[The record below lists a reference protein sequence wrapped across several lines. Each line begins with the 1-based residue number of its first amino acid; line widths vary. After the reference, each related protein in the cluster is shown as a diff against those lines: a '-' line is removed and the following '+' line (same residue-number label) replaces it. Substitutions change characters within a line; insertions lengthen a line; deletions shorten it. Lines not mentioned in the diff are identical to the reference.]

1 MGEITTVGL
10 DLAKRVVSVCG
21 EDASGRV
28 VLRRT
33 LRREA
38 VLAWFVQRPACV
50 VGMEACASA
59 HWFARELEALGHRP
73 RIIAPEFVRP
83 FRLSGKNDANDAAAI
98 CAAVR
103 QPQLRFV
110 AVKSADQQARL
121 VVHRLRQ
128 GWQEERTA
136 GLNRLRGLLAEFGRV
151 YPNSAAAALAGA
163 RSALADE
170 TLPPALRRSVTRQL
184 EHLRELDAHLAE
196 CDREIAQQARD
207 DPRAVRLA
215 RLSGVGTHRQRD
227 RRDRRRRE
235 PVPLRAPVRRLA
247 RPHAAPVL
255 HRWQGAPRAHHP
267 TRRQL
272 PARIA
277 RAGRALGPAGG
288 HANGTGAAL
297 PTGRL
302 DGRHAPAHRV
312 PQDPD
317 RHRQQTR
324 SPDLGA
330 ADPRRAVARARRSEL
345 IVRTLP
351 PTARS
356 PAKTMVR
363 PTLRAPG

>member
-1 MGEITTVGL
+1 MNEITTVGL

-28 VLRRT
+28 VVQRT

-38 VLAWFVQRPACV
+38 VLTWFAARPACL

-59 HWFARELEALGHRP
+59 HWFARELTGLGHTA

-110 AVKSADQQARL
+110 TVKSAEQQARL

-163 RSALADE
+163 RSTLADE
-170 TLPPALRRSVTRQL
+170 TLPAALRQGVARQL
-184 EHLRELDAHLAE
+184 EHLRELDAHLAV

-207 DPRAVRLA
+207 DPRAVRVA
-215 RLSGVGTHRQRD
+215 RLSGVGALTASAVSATVVDAGQFRCGRQFAAWLGLTPRQYSTGGKARLGRITRRGDTYLRGLLVQGARSALQAALRAPPTRRTRLAAWMVDTHQRIGYHKTLVAIANKHA
-227 RRDRRRRE
+227 RLIWVLLTRDQ
-235 PVPLRAPVRRLA
+235 PLRA
-247 RPHAAPVL
+247 HAAV
-255 HRWQGAPRAHHP
+255 
-267 TRRQL
+267 
-272 PARIA
+272 
-277 RAGRALGPAGG
+277 
-288 HANGTGAAL
+288 N
-297 PTGRL
+297 
-302 DGRHAPAHRV
+302 
-312 PQDPD
+312 
-317 RHRQQTR
+317 
-324 SPDLGA
+324 
-330 ADPRRAVARARRSEL
+330 
-345 IVRTLP
+345 
-351 PTARS
+351 
-356 PAKTMVR
+356 
-363 PTLRAPG
+363 